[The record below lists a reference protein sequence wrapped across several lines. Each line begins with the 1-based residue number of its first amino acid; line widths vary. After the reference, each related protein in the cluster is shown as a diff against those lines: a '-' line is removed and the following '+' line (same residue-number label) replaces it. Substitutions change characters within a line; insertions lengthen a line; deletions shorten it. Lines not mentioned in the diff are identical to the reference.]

1 MKITKKQIYEMISEA
16 SRELLEEEYGI
27 RDEKDIMDYLDN
39 KVVPYLKSR
48 KELIRYIPYITKIQ
62 KDFSDGD
69 FSSARRKLLT
79 MGKVSTDLLNIVYPV
94 IAYFRD
100 LDDQI
105 TGDKGEKFLKE
116 EGLLSES
123 YSDMI
128 RDLDALVNKY
138 KKDPALTNVVGELE
152 RFIQGWLPSSN
163 DRGAGPMAKPDDGPV
178 KSKKPPIKREL
189 LPVID
194 LVDKVGSEYS
204 RDPQATQKVKVYNAL
219 GDALE
224 AGNLDGAKQLASK
237 LRSGNSRDKKVAQQ
251 ILSL

>member
-1 MKITKKQIYEMISEA
+1 MKITKKQIREMISEA
-16 SRELLEEEYGI
+16 NRELLEEEYGL
-27 RDEKDIMDYLDN
+27 RDSDDIMNYLDN

-48 KELIRYIPYITKIQ
+48 KELTQYVPFVAKVQ
-62 KDFSDGD
+62 EDFSNGD
-69 FSSARRKLLT
+69 FSSARRKLYT
-79 MGKVSTDLLNIVYPV
+79 MAKVSTDLLNIVYPV

-105 TGDKGEKFLKE
+105 SGDKEEKFLKE

-128 RDLDALVNKY
+128 QDLDALVNKY

-163 DRGAGPMAKPDDGPV
+163 DTGADPMAKPEDDPV
-178 KSKKPPIKREL
+178 KSKKPPIKREF

-224 AGNLDGAKQLASK
+224 GGNLDAAKQLASK
-237 LRSGNSRDKKVAQQ
+237 LRSGNSRDKKVAQK